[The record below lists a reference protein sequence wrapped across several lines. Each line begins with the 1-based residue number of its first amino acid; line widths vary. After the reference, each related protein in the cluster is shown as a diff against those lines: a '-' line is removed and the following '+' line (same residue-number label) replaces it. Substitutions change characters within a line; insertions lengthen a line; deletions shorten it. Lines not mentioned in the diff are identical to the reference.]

1 VVQGWANGVT
11 GTGGRREPRRV
22 AVVMGGTSAER
33 EISLVSG
40 KAIAEGLRQAGE
52 SVFEVVAN
60 DQELAELDGLSP
72 DVVFIALHGT
82 WGEDG
87 GVQELLEQK
96 GLAYTGSGVG
106 ASRRGMDKG
115 AAKAAF
121 ALRGVPTPR
130 HVTFSAG
137 EPLAGLV
144 RRVGPLGY
152 PLVVKPRAQ
161 GSSIGVHIVR
171 EPGQLIEAVVDALG
185 YGPDVLLEEFIAG
198 RELTVG
204 ILGREALPIIE
215 LRTGREFFDFEAK
228 YQQGATEHVFDVP
241 LSPEVYNH
249 VQQVALAAF
258 QALGCRGFGRVDLR
272 LTEAGWPVI
281 LEVNTIPG
289 FTPVSLF
296 PEAARRRGVPFPEL
310 CSRLVDLALSD
321 YAHAR
326 ETQLTREQGG

>member
-1 VVQGWANGVT
+1 
-11 GTGGRREPRRV
+11 
-22 AVVMGGTSAER
+22 MGGTSAER

-52 SVFEVVAN
+52 AVYEVVAN
-60 DQELAELDGLSP
+60 DQELNELDGLSP
-72 DVVFIALHGT
+72 DAVFIALHGT

-87 GVQELLEQK
+87 GVQEVLERR
-96 GLAYTGSGVG
+96 GLPYTGSGVG

-121 ALRGVPTPR
+121 ALGGVPTPR
-130 HVTFSAG
+130 HVTFSTG
-137 EPLAGLV
+137 EPLRGLV
-144 RRVGPLGY
+144 ERVGPLGY

-161 GSSIGVHIVR
+161 GSSIGVHIVHG
-171 EPGQLIEAVVDALG
+171 PGQLTEAVVDALR
-185 YGPDVLLEEFIAG
+185 YDRDTLLEEFIPG

-204 ILGREALPIIE
+204 VLGRAALPIIE

-228 YQQGATEHVFDVP
+228 YQHGATEHVFDVP
-241 LSPEVYNH
+241 VSPEVYGH

-258 QALGCRGFGRVDLR
+258 RALGCRGFGRVDLR
-272 LTEAGWPVI
+272 LTEAGRPFV

-296 PEAARRRGVPFPEL
+296 PEAARRSGVAFSEL
-310 CSRLVDLALSD
+310 CSRLVDLALRD
-321 YAHAR
+321 HAHAR
-326 ETQLTREQGG
+326 EAQLTGE

>member
-1 VVQGWANGVT
+1 MVQEWASRVPALNGR
-11 GTGGRREPRRV
+11 GEPRRV
-22 AVVMGGTSAER
+22 AVLMGGTSAER

-40 KAIAEGLRQAGE
+40 KAVAEGLRQAGE
-52 SVFEVVAN
+52 NVCEVVAN
-60 DQELAELDGLSP
+60 DQQLAELDRLSP

-87 GVQELLEQK
+87 GVQELLERK
-96 GLAYTGSGVG
+96 GLPYTGSGVG

-137 EPLAGLV
+137 EPLEGLG
-144 RRVGPLGY
+144 RRARPLGY

-171 EPGQLIEAVVDALG
+171 DAGQLAEAVVDALG
-185 YGPDVLLEEFIAG
+185 YGRDALLEEFIAG

-228 YQQGATEHVFDVP
+228 YQHGATEHVFDVP
-241 LSPEVYNH
+241 LSPEVYAQ
-249 VQQVALAAF
+249 VQQVAWEAF

-272 LTEAGWPVI
+272 LSEAGRPFV

-310 CSRLVDLALSD
+310 CTRLVDLALKD
-321 YAHAR
+321 HAR
-326 ETQLTREQGG
+326 ARTTQLTRKQGG